1 MDASDDELSALISRC
16 SLRDQAALNILY
28 KKVAP
33 FLNNVAY
40 KILRSEA
47 LSNEALQDGFV
58 QIWNNASSYR
68 QDVAKPLTWMCSI
81 VRYRALDKLQSEQ
94 KHSKHIDQKYTNDD
108 DEDIE
113 PLDRIPHKD
122 TPEKDYAEGQSKA
135 FIDQCLESLNPN
147 VRQSITLAYLQGYT
161 REELAET
168 LGINMNTVKS
178 WLRRGSERL
187 KKCLETKMSSST

>member
-1 MDASDDELSALISRC
+1 MDASDDELASLISRC

-28 KKVAP
+28 KKTAP
-33 FLNNVAY
+33 FLNSVAY

-58 QIWNNASSYR
+58 QIWNNAASYR
-68 QDVAKPLTWMCSI
+68 QDIAKPLTWMCSI
-81 VRYRALDKLQSEQ
+81 VRYRALDKLQSEK
-94 KHSKHIDQKYTNDD
+94 KHNKHIDQQYTNDE

-135 FIDQCLESLNPN
+135 FINQCLESLNPS

-161 REELAET
+161 REELAQT

-187 KKCLETKMSSST
+187 KKCLETKMNSSI